1 MNDVIIV
8 AEIGINHNGDIDLAK
23 QMIDIARVAGIR
35 YVKFQKRNLEECIP
49 MEERSKKRD
58 TPWGYIP
65 YMEYKQH
72 LEFELDEY
80 KEIDTFCKSTGMNWF
95 ASPWDP
101 TSAEF
106 LLQFD
111 CPFIKIA
118 SAGIT
123 DFEMFEVIK
132 PSKLPVIVST
142 GMSTKKEVDKC
153 LKYFGSQV
161 EYLLACT
168 STYPTQDD
176 EVNLNF
182 IKTLKKQYPKYK
194 IGFSNHHPGLTFS
207 VIAVA
212 LGAEMLEFH
221 MTIDRSM
228 FGSDQA
234 ASIET
239 AGVLRVGRTVTRLGK
254 AMGDGKWM
262 VTPGEEKI
270 KAKLRRV

>member
-8 AEIGINHNGDIDLAK
+8 AEIGINHNGDLDLAK

-80 KEIDTFCKSTGMNWF
+80 KEIDSFCKSSGMEWF

-118 SAGIT
+118 SACIT
-123 DFEMFEVIK
+123 DFEMFKIIK
-132 PSKLPVIVST
+132 ASKVPVIIST

-153 LKYFGSQV
+153 IKYFGNQIKYV
-161 EYLLACT
+161 LACT
-168 STYPTQDD
+168 STYPTKDGD
-176 EVNLNF
+176 VNLNF
-182 IKTLKKQYPKYK
+182 IMTLKKTYSKYK
-194 IGFSNHHPGLTFS
+194 IGFSNHHPGLTFCI
-207 VIAVA
+207 VAAA
-212 LGAEMLEFH
+212 LGAEMIEFH
-221 MTIDRSM
+221 MTVDRAM

-239 AGVLRVGRTVTRLGK
+239 NGVLKIGRDILNLRKALGNGKWTVTSE
-254 AMGDGKWM
+254 
-262 VTPGEEKI
+262 EEK
-270 KAKLRRV
+270 